1 MVKKERTFWYPF
13 FLFPLFSPSSSSSLI
28 FTQKQLNGF
37 KGKLLEPSP
46 LQLVE
51 IFFDTATYDEIE
63 RDVKVFLIMIFV
75 AAMLLCWL
83 AAWWTHTLKVTTEA
97 QLGLIGGTMGLLTGF
112 SILSFVEIVY
122 FVIKFLFSLHVFKQN

>member
-1 MVKKERTFWYPF
+1 MISL
-13 FLFPLFSPSSSSSLI
+13 FLFTLFSPSSSSSLI

-63 RDVKVFLIMIFV
+63 RDVKVFLIIIFV
-75 AAMLLCWL
+75 AAMLLC
-83 AAWWTHTLKVTTEA
+83 
-97 QLGLIGGTMGLLTGF
+97 
-112 SILSFVEIVY
+112 
-122 FVIKFLFSLHVFKQN
+122 